1 MATTARGDR
10 TRVKKKHPVVHS
22 GSQAIDITNIGQCI
36 EDVRRAFLDGDTGP
50 SEPSNFSQLLGR
62 LVAARS
68 KFPPL
73 YITDFVDPYVNRLR
87 DLGESGFTEILLS
100 DPRRV
105 RVAGLMFDIAQAILQ
120 RGEGF
125 QKDPSNAFQQVVDDL
140 YDGFLSAEDR
150 KGVAPPENATDAP
163 LVKFGNPQD
172 GPYTWPI
179 DATRNFDVRAAVVNL
194 PPSHARRGLLGWAAL
209 GHETGGHD
217 ILHAYAGLEDQLGE
231 AVREALAAQLD
242 LNPILPDYW
251 ANRIDETASDV
262 MGILNM
268 GPAAAIGII
277 GYFRGL
283 NAALGGGPHLR
294 NDGPANDV
302 HPADI
307 VRGFLGASAVAQLSF
322 DGAATWAGL
331 LDEQTTRD
339 IGRIVLENQEVST
352 EEARTSAQVVAT
364 TIINFKAR
372 TLEGHSL
379 GDIQDWRNSDE
390 AIVAQVRQAFRT
402 ATDVPVDSMPRIYAA
417 HVVAAAVLE
426 ALAAKGDIPAL
437 FQKLIGILDAM
448 HNANPS
454 WGPLFVRHPGNLF
467 RQRAFV
473 RHSV

>member
-1 MATTARGDR
+1 MAKKRHPATQPRG
-10 TRVKKKHPVVHS
+10 
-22 GSQAIDITNIGQCI
+22 QAIDITNIDQCI
-36 EDVRRAFLDGDTGP
+36 EDARRAFLDGDPGP
-50 SEPSNFSQLLGR
+50 GEPTSFSQLLGR
-62 LVAARS
+62 LVAARA

-73 YITDFVDPYVNRLR
+73 YTTDFVDPYTNGLR
-87 DLGESGFTEILLS
+87 DLGESGFTQIIMS
-100 DPRRV
+100 DPGRIRT
-105 RVAGLMFDIAQAILQ
+105 AGLMFDIAQAILQ

-125 QKDPSNAFQQVVDDL
+125 QTNPSNAFQQVVDDL

-179 DATRNFDVRAAVVNL
+179 DATRNFGVRAAVVNL

-217 ILHAYAGLEDQLGE
+217 ILHAYAGLEDQLAE
-231 AVREALAAQLD
+231 AVREALVAQFD
-242 LNPILPDYW
+242 SGSILPDYW
-251 ANRIDETASDV
+251 ASRIDETASDV

-283 NAALGGGPHLR
+283 NAAHGGGPHLR
-294 NDGPANDV
+294 NDGPSEDE

-307 VRGFLGASAVAQLSF
+307 VRGFLGSSTVAQLSF
-322 DGAATWAGL
+322 DGAAAWAKVLDDQTTQDVDHIIL
-331 LDEQTTRD
+331 LD
-339 IGRIVLENQEVST
+339 QEVSADD
-352 EEARTSAQVVAT
+352 ARTSARIVSN
-364 TIINFKAR
+364 TIVNFQAR

-379 GDIQDWRNSDE
+379 GDIQDWRTSDE
-390 AIVAQVRQAFRT
+390 AIVTQVRQALRT
-402 ATDVPVDSMPRIYAA
+402 AADLPVDSTPRIYAA

-426 ALAAKGDIPAL
+426 ALAANGDIPAL
-437 FQKLIGILDAM
+437 FDRLIGILDKM
-448 HNANPS
+448 HAANPT

-467 RQRAFV
+467 RQRAYV
-473 RHSV
+473 RHRA